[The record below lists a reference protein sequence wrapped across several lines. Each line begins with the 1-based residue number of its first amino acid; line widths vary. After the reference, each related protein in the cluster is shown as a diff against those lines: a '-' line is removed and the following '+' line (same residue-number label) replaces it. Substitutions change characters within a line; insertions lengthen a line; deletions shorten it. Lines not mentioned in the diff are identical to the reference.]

1 MIKQDYKWPS
11 TIRNRRKARDQKIA
25 ELGLFGASVNLICV
39 GLFYLI
45 PNGSWLFLMCLILGV
60 SLMTAQLTRLWN
72 K

>member
-11 TIRNRRKARDQKIA
+11 TGRRRREARNRKIA

-39 GLFYLI
+39 GLYELV
-45 PNGSWLFLMCLILGV
+45 PHGSWLFLMCLILGV
-60 SLMTAQLTRLWN
+60 SLMTAQLTRLWS

>member
-1 MIKQDYKWPS
+1 MIKRDYKWPS
-11 TIRNRRKARDQKIA
+11 TGRRRREARNRKIA
-25 ELGLFGASVNLICV
+25 EFGLFGASVNLICV

-45 PNGSWLFLMCLILGV
+45 PNGSWLYLLCLILGV

>member
-39 GLFYLI
+39 GLYELV
-45 PNGSWLFLMCLILGV
+45 PHGSWLYLLCLIFGV